1 MAQTQ
6 ARTSR
11 IAQAVTDAQRLANA
25 DRRAYVVSRGH
36 SRTRP
41 LVEPLAGL
49 EILGSFLVDAV
60 DTGRALLVSP
70 QGMYRGLTTADI
82 VAAERSAAR

>member
-6 ARTSR
+6 TRTNG
-11 IAQAVTDAQRLANA
+11 IAQAVTYAQRLANA
-25 DRRAYVVSRGH
+25 DGRAYVVSRGH

-49 EILGSFLVDAV
+49 E
-60 DTGRALLVSP
+60 LVSP
-70 QGMYRGLTTADI
+70 QGSHRGLTVAEI

>member
-25 DRRAYVVSRGH
+25 DGRTYLVTRPPRGE
-36 SRTRP
+36 RP

-70 QGMYRGLTTADI
+70 QGSHYGLSAAEI
-82 VAAERSAAR
+82 VAAERSAVR

>member
-6 ARTSR
+6 ARTTR

-25 DRRAYVVSRGH
+25 DGRTYLVARPPRGE
-36 SRTRP
+36 RP

-49 EILGSFLVDAV
+49 EILGSFLVELIDA
-60 DTGRALLVSP
+60 GRVLLVSP
-70 QGMYRGLTTADI
+70 QGMYRGLTTAEI
-82 VAAERSAAR
+82 VAAETQ